1 MEEMEN
7 LSFDQFAEFV
17 REWLRLSRKR
27 KIAPESEFE
36 ADLGI
41 TGDDGI
47 DLLNATERRFD
58 IRLCSEE
65 HGFRETFNLG
75 PNDVLFHSEGF
86 GPDLPTLFGRPSPM
100 IRAFTVGELYRAVQ
114 EALRK
119 KSREST

>member
-1 MEEMEN
+1 MEN

-17 REWLRLSRKR
+17 RERFRLSRKR
-27 KIAPESEFE
+27 KIAPESELE

-41 TGDDGI
+41 TGDDGC
-47 DLLNATERRFD
+47 DLLRATEQRFD

-65 HGFRETFNLG
+65 HGYGETFNLG
-75 PNDVLFHSEGF
+75 PNEFLFHSEGF
-86 GPDLPTLFGRPSPM
+86 GPDVLAIFGRPSPT
-100 IRAFTVGELYRAVQ
+100 IRAFTVGELYSAVQ